1 MGTVA
6 CNSVDLPVHAR
17 SFMRN
22 SFGGTMS
29 YGRCWVCGCVM
40 SGDSQTVKGKVTCDT
55 CGWVS
60 GKDGSY

>member
-1 MGTVA
+1 
-6 CNSVDLPVHAR
+6 
-17 SFMRN
+17 
-22 SFGGTMS
+22 MS

-40 SGDSQTVKGKVTCDT
+40 SGDSQTVEGKVSCGR